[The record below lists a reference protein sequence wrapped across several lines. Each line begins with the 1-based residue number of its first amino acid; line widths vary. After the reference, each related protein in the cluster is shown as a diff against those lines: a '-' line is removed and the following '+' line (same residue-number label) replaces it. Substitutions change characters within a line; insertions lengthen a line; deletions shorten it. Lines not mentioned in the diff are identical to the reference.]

1 METFE
6 IVAKKNKK
14 RNRNRIILWS
24 TTVVVVFFGIYIAAR
39 MITGKLISNQAWK
52 VVNEVQLVESV
63 AFPNI
68 ETYTWSANGGDMFHG
83 GIKGRQAK
91 DIYGI
96 PLDYGEY
103 KADFGIFNINRGIL
117 FHANSG
123 RYTESGATIQIENNQ
138 KVPQFYNKNV
148 KEEKGESVHEP
159 TKELPY
165 VKDMQN
171 QLVEVALTFD
181 KPYSLKEIRAM
192 IPKNLKTNWYWIGT
206 NSTGDPSW
214 WQPSNLYGT
223 SPDYLTKK
231 EYVHKKEAEEAIK
244 NLKEGEKLNDRLSEM
259 KDVDGFLANL
269 KKYIKSGFGKSSY
282 NNATPSDD
290 IKTYLKKFGKL
301 DLSKKEDLEKLE
313 FSGVILTGK
322 AENFAQLEGKEWI
335 YASSIGASIPNQPYY
350 KLDKE

>member
-14 RNRNRIILWS
+14 RNIKRIILWS
-24 TTVVVVFFGIYIAAR
+24 TTVVVVFFGIYIVAR
-39 MITGKLISNQAWK
+39 MITGKLISDQAWK

-103 KADFGIFNINRGIL
+103 KTDFGIFNINRGTL

-123 RYTESGATIQIENNQ
+123 RYTESGSTIQIENNQ
-138 KVPQFYNKNV
+138 KVPQFYNKKA
-148 KEEKGESVHEP
+148 KEEKGEPVHEP
-159 TKELPY
+159 TQELPY
-165 VKDMQN
+165 IKEMKN

-206 NSTGDPSW
+206 NSTSDPSW

-223 SPDYLTKK
+223 SPDYLTQK

-244 NLKEGEKLNDRLSEM
+244 NLKEGEKLSDRLSEM
-259 KDVDGFLANL
+259 KDVDGFLTNL
-269 KKYIKSGFGKSSY
+269 KKYIKSRFGKSSY
-282 NNATPSDD
+282 NNVTPSDD

-301 DLSKKEDLEKLE
+301 DLSKKEDLDKLE

-322 AENFAQLEGKEWI
+322 SENFAQLEGKEWI

>member
-14 RNRNRIILWS
+14 RNIKRIILWS
-24 TTVVVVFFGIYIAAR
+24 TTVVVVFFGIYIAVR
-39 MITGKLISNQAWK
+39 MIAGKLISDQAWK
-52 VVNEVQLVESV
+52 MVNEVQLVESI

-103 KADFGIFNINRGIL
+103 KTDFGIFNIDRGTL

-159 TKELPY
+159 TQELPY
-165 VKDMQN
+165 IKEMKN

-206 NSTGDPSW
+206 NLTSDPSW

-223 SPDYLTKK
+223 SPDYLTQK
-231 EYVHKKEAEEAIK
+231 EYLHKKEAEEAIK
-244 NLKEGEKLNDRLSEM
+244 NLKEGEKLSDRLSKM

-282 NNATPSDD
+282 NNVTPSDD

-322 AENFAQLEGKEWI
+322 AENFA
-335 YASSIGASIPNQPYY
+335 
-350 KLDKE
+350 